1 MMTKM
6 FAIFS
11 YFKRLVY
18 FIVEMVTKIMQYNSM
33 LQIYFKKI

>member
-6 FAIFS
+6 LAIFS